1 MSRRVGKGTTRQ
13 VVEAYAAA
21 WCEPDEAVRRRLLER
36 AWTDDGTY
44 TDPLAHVAGREA
56 LVQHIGVFHQQAP
69 GARIVRASGID
80 EHHRL
85 LRFGWRIL
93 GATQPPLT
101 ALEGCDFGELADD
114 GRLCRIVG
122 FFGPLPC
129 LDQLEAA
136 G

>member
-1 MSRRVGKGTTRQ
+1 MPTTRQ
-13 VVEAYAAA
+13 VIEAYAAA

-56 LVQHIGVFHQQAP
+56 LVQHIGAFHRQAP

-85 LRFGWRIL
+85 LRFGWQVL
-93 GATQPPLT
+93 GATQPPLAGLT
-101 ALEGCDFGELADD
+101 GCDIGELADD
-114 GRLCRIVG
+114 GPLRRIVG

-129 LDQLEAA
+129 LDQAEAA